1 MKMTNISWQHRLYH
15 RIHTYVVFDN
25 DRNVVVNNISRMRV
39 PLLIPT
45 PTTMRC
51 RSVDTILPRMM
62 RLLIALSL
70 KSSDQSCHLM
80 FSFCPSKTLCRNCT
94 RMIDRLIDRCGMQ
107 DVVCEWCD
115 VGWKDVLIVLLHC
128 RGMTSS
134 DKLSDRYNGLPVRHS
149 PMILI
154 LSISKKH

>member
-80 FSFCPSKTLCRNCT
+80 FSFCHSKTLCRNCT
-94 RMIDRLIDRCGMQ
+94 RMIDRSIDAECCLWVVRCMFPSSI
-107 DVVCEWCD
+107 VVVWRP
-115 VGWKDVLIVLLHC
+115 VTSC
-128 RGMTSS
+128 RTGTTDYQYVIYPWSLYS
-134 DKLSDRYNGLPVRHS
+134 LSQ
-149 PMILI
+149 
-154 LSISKKH
+154 